1 MPKQKSKERE
11 KKERS
16 MAKFKFK
23 KIAAIAMSAVLAVT
37 SAPNLSLDF
46 TATAKAAEAVHLV
59 QILSVN

>member
-37 SAPNLSLDF
+37 SAPNLSLDLLQQL
-46 TATAKAAEAVHLV
+46 KQQRAVHLV

>member
-37 SAPNLSLDF
+37 SAPNL
-46 TATAKAAEAVHLV
+46 KQQRAVHLV